1 MFKRLGNLI
10 RGFFGLFIS
19 GMERRNPEALLE
31 VEKENLREQIA
42 KYNQGLASH
51 AGLCERLMTQIKK
64 LEVEERDLRAKA
76 TAHLKAGNKAA
87 AGQYAL
93 RLQTVT
99 RELSENR
106 TQLESAEKTYKD
118 LIKARDVAIGAAKA
132 KIEALKQSIDDMKVK
147 QAMAELTEM
156 ASGMISEIGGSGDTL
171 NRLHEMVE
179 EERNKAAGRARVARD
194 SMDMAEVNIKEAEQE
209 ALADQALADFAA
221 KEGIALPAS
230 AAPVV
235 QSPAV
240 TPASSESAKTMG
252 PVKESN

>member
-1 MFKRLGNLI
+1 MFKRIGNLI

-51 AGLCERLMTQIKK
+51 AGLCERLMAQVKK
-64 LEVEERDLRAKA
+64 LEKDERELRAKA
-76 TAHLKAGNKAA
+76 AANLKAGNRAA

-99 RELSENR
+99 RELEENR
-106 TQLESAEKTYKD
+106 TQLQQAEATYKD
-118 LIKARDVAIGAAKA
+118 LLKARDVAVTSAKA
-132 KIEALKQSIDDMKVK
+132 KIESLKQSIDDMKVK

-179 EERNKAAGRARVARD
+179 EERNKAAGRARVAKD
-194 SMDMAEVNIKEAEQE
+194 SMDMSEVKIKEGEQE

-221 KEGIALPAS
+221 REGLALESSAKTAETEPAE
-230 AAPVV
+230 
-235 QSPAV
+235 
-240 TPASSESAKTMG
+240 ESAKSMG
-252 PVKESN
+252 PPKEAQ